1 MKLLKKNMC
10 LFTVLCG
17 MLVAGCTPNNNS
29 SAPEL
34 TATQKAVQEAANMTY
49 EELVA
54 KAKEEVGENT
64 VKTYGNS
71 SQLEKALTAF
81 TEATGIKVEN
91 SKKGDAET
99 YTELGEAFAAGNY
112 IADMVLLQDGNKL
125 QSEMLAYDYLVN
137 YLPKDEAANI
147 AEDDKEPLAAVY
159 LNKVF
164 MYNNTDYDG
173 SNGDTAEA
181 GKLSHY
187 LTNVW
192 QVAGTEAD
200 AGHIS
205 NTSFKTPSSENVNM
219 NFLVMLT
226 SDEWVEKLTAAY
238 KDYYGKDYVKEDK
251 YENIGYKWI
260 AEFLT
265 NGQAHSSDGTACK
278 DTAKGNGGSMALV
291 NLNKNKDLKEEGAGK
306 EAKANLTYP
315 AMEEGDN
322 LKGFGGFCY
331 KMYAQVAET
340 AQYPYA
346 ACAIINYILSSEGFG
361 AAWGAKDGYYSAN
374 STAAIAETDRELSW
388 WKTRLVIED
397 PAYVAQNYRDVFQF
411 VQQYEG

>member
-1 MKLLKKNMC
+1 
-10 LFTVLCG
+10 
-17 MLVAGCTPNNNS
+17 
-29 SAPEL
+29 
-34 TATQKAVQEAANMTY
+34 
-49 EELVA
+49 
-54 KAKEEVGENT
+54 
-64 VKTYGNS
+64 
-71 SQLEKALTAF
+71 
-81 TEATGIKVEN
+81 
-91 SKKGDAET
+91 
-99 YTELGEAFAAGNY
+99 
-112 IADMVLLQDGNKL
+112 
-125 QSEMLAYDYLVN
+125 
-137 YLPKDEAANI
+137 
-147 AEDDKEPLAAVY
+147 
-159 LNKVF
+159 

>member
-1 MKLLKKNMC
+1 MKLLKTKMC
-10 LFTVLCG
+10 LAAALCG
-17 MLVAGCTPNNNS
+17 FLVVGCAPS
-29 SAPEL
+29 QPEL
-34 TATQKAVQEAANMTY
+34 TETQKIVQEASQMSYA
-49 EELVA
+49 ELVA
-54 KAKEEVGENT
+54 KAKEEVGENV

-81 TEATGIKVEN
+81 TESTGIKVEN

-99 YTELGEAFAAGNY
+99 YTELGEAFAANNY

-125 QSEMLAYDYLVN
+125 QSEMLAYNYLVN
-137 YLPKDEAANI
+137 YVPKDEASKI
-147 AEDDKEPLAAVY
+147 AADDKEPLAAVY

-164 MYNNTDYDG
+164 MYNNTNYDG
-173 SNGDTAEA
+173 TNADSAES
-181 GKLSHY
+181 GKLTHY

-192 QVAGTEAD
+192 QLAGTEAD
-200 AGHIS
+200 PKHIS

-226 SDEWVEKLTAAY
+226 SDEWVGKLSEAY

-265 NGQAHSSDGTACK
+265 NSQAHSSDGTACK
-278 DTAKGNGGSMALV
+278 DAAKGIGGSIALV
-291 NLNKNKDLKEEGAGK
+291 NLNKNKDLKEKGAGK
-306 EAKANLTYP
+306 EAKENLTYS
-315 AMEEGDN
+315 AMEEGSN

-340 AQYPYA
+340 AKYPYA
-346 ACAIINYILSSEGFG
+346 ACAIINYVLSAEGFG

-374 STAAIAETDRELSW
+374 SEAKIASTDKELSW
-388 WKTRLVIED
+388 WKDCLVIED
-397 PAYVAQNYRDVFQF
+397 PAYVSANYRDVFQF